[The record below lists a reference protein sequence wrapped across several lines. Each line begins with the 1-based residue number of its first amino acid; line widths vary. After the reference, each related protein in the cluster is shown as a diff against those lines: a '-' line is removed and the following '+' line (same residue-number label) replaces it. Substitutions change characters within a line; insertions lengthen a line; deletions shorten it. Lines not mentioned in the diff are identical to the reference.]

1 MMNYAEALEYI
12 HSVCWKGSRPGLER
26 TQQLLG
32 MMGDP
37 QDSLRFV
44 HVAGTNGKGSFCCML
59 SSILK
64 EAGYK
69 VGTYTSP
76 FVRYFNERMAING
89 QMIGNGELAEITE
102 YVKQFA
108 EKMDDV
114 PTEFELITAIGFEY
128 FKRNKC
134 DIVVLETGM
143 GGRLDSTNIIEN
155 PILSV
160 ITGISLD
167 HTGFWGNTLSEIAAE
182 RAGIIKKGCPVV
194 YGGNS
199 GEALEVIK
207 NKAQEMESD
216 FYFATRD
223 DFTDIEFSLRGCT
236 LSSREYQNLFVSL
249 VGEYQPSNIATVL
262 KAVSVLNDRGIKI
275 TEQAVRLG
283 MSKAYW
289 PARFEIIN
297 EKPLM
302 IYDGAHNPEGLRAC
316 IDSVKR
322 FFGEQKVNILSGV
335 MADKDVSEML
345 PVIKEVANK
354 AFTVTPDNP
363 RSMKSSVYAEHFN
376 KYGIEAHSFDTIE
389 EGVRGAITASEKDGC
404 PCIALGTLY
413 MYGDVRTALENIY
426 GKEN

>member
-1 MMNYAEALEYI
+1 MNYSEALEYI
-12 HSVCWKGSRPGLER
+12 HSVSWKGSRPGLER
-26 TQQLLG
+26 TIQLLG
-32 MMGDP
+32 MMGNP
-37 QDSLRFV
+37 QDELKCV

-64 EAGYK
+64 EMGYK

-89 QMIGNGELAEITE
+89 QMIANDELARITE

-134 DIVVLETGM
+134 DVVVLETGM
-143 GGRLDSTNIIEN
+143 GGRLDSTNIIKT

-160 ITGISLD
+160 ITGIALD
-167 HTGFWGNTLSEIAAE
+167 HTGFLGNTLGEIAAE
-182 RAGIIKKGCPVV
+182 KAGIIKKGCPVV
-194 YGGNS
+194 YGGS
-199 GEALEVIK
+199 PGEAFDVIK
-207 NKAQEMESD
+207 MQAQKLDSD

-223 DFTDIEFSLRGCT
+223 DFSDVEFSLRGCT
-236 LSSREYQNLFVSL
+236 LSSYEYKDLFVSL

-275 TEQAVRLG
+275 TEQAVREG
-283 MSKAYW
+283 MGKAYW

-316 IDSVKR
+316 IDSIKR
-322 FFGEQKVNILSGV
+322 FFGDKKVNVLSGV
-335 MADKDVSEML
+335 MADKDVSKML

-354 AFTVTPDNP
+354 VFTVTPDNP
-363 RSMKSSVYAEHFN
+363 RSMKSEIYAEHFN
-376 KYGIEAHSFDTIE
+376 DFGIEAYSFETIE
-389 EGVRGAITASEKDGC
+389 DGVRAALRESEKDGC
-404 PCIALGTLY
+404 SIIALGTLY
-413 MYGDVRTALENIY
+413 MYGDVRTALENIC
-426 GKEN
+426 GKEK

>member
-1 MMNYAEALEYI
+1 MNYSEALEYI
-12 HSVCWKGSRPGLER
+12 HSVCWKGSRPGLDR
-26 TQQLLG
+26 TIQLLG

-37 QDSLRFV
+37 QDKLKFV

-64 EAGYK
+64 EMGYK

-89 QMIGNGELAEITE
+89 QMIGNDELAEITE
-102 YVKQFA
+102 YVKQYA

-128 FKRNKC
+128 FKRNNC

-143 GGRLDSTNIIEN
+143 GGRLDSTNVIKD
-155 PILSV
+155 PLLSV

-167 HTGFWGNTLSEIAAE
+167 HTGFLGNTLGEIAAE
-182 RAGIIKKGCPVV
+182 KAGIIKKGCPVV
-194 YGGNS
+194 YGGCI
-199 GEALEVIK
+199 GEAFDVIENTAK
-207 NKAQEMESD
+207 EKSSE
-216 FYFATRD
+216 FYFATRES
-223 DFTDIEFSLRGCT
+223 FSDIDFSLKGCT
-236 LSSREYQNLFVSL
+236 LSSPEYKDLFVSL

-297 EKPLM
+297 EKPLI

-322 FFGEQKVNILSGV
+322 FFGEQKVNVLSGV
-335 MADKDVSEML
+335 MADKDISEML

-363 RSMKSSVYAEHFN
+363 RSMKSEVYAKHFN
-376 KYGIEAHSFDTIE
+376 DFGIEAFPFETIE

-404 PCIALGTLY
+404 PIIALGTLY
-413 MYGDVRTALENIY
+413 MYGDVRDALENIY
-426 GKEN
+426 GKEK